1 MKELVDKKLTDEA
14 MEKVLHENFLLKQI
28 LLNIKTHIEDV
39 LKLED
44 LNWEEKLNEDSEEQ
58 KEV

>member
-44 LNWEEKLNEDSEEQ
+44 LNWEEKLKEDT
-58 KEV
+58 KE

>member
-14 MEKVLHENFLLKQI
+14 MEKVLRENFLLKQI

-44 LNWEEKLNEDSEEQ
+44 LNWEEKLNEDSKEQ